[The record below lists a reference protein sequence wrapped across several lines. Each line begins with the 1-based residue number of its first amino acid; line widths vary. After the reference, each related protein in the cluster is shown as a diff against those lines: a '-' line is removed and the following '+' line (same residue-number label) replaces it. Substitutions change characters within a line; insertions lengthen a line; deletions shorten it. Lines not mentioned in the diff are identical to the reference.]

1 MQRNRQNDIK
11 NISEHN
17 QDLSKEKCTLTCPY
31 LSKYTSQNLQL
42 TKEEN
47 EYSLDIPVIIQEN
60 TIIQVGQGFLRSP
73 SPISLSNQGQLQQVA
88 EGCVQS
94 DFDSSYGEYSPS
106 EQPVLVSVPTIKEHL
121 VMFWWNFV
129 HFNLCLALCPVTD
142 QVLLRRV

>member
-60 TIIQVGQGFLRSP
+60 TII
-73 SPISLSNQGQLQQVA
+73 
-88 EGCVQS
+88 
-94 DFDSSYGEYSPS
+94 
-106 EQPVLVSVPTIKEHL
+106 
-121 VMFWWNFV
+121 
-129 HFNLCLALCPVTD
+129 
-142 QVLLRRV
+142 